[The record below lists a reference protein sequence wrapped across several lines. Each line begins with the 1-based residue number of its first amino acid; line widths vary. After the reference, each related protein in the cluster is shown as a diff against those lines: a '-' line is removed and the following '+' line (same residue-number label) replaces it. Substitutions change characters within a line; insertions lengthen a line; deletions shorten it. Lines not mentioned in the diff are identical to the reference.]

1 MTPHPYLYEK
11 LIATRHA
18 QIQHDLQQSHMLAHV
33 GPRRTLV
40 RSTVGSIGTLMIV
53 LGSYLQRMGQR
64 SGASFHSS

>member
-1 MTPHPYLYEK
+1 MVPHPYMCEM

-18 QIQHDLQQSHMLAHV
+18 QIRHEMQQIRRQAYV
-33 GPRRTLV
+33 GQRRALI
-40 RSTVGSIGTLMIV
+40 RSGVGSLGTFMII